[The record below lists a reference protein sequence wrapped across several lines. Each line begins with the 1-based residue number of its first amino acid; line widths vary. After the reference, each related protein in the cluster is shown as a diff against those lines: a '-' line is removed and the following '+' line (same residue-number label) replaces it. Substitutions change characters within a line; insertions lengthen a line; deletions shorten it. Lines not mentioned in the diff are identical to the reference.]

1 MNWTTALWRGILVVL
16 YFVVLTAWLPDK
28 IVTLG
33 AVADASRTLRD
44 LIVLVV
50 WGAALGSGLY
60 LLRRA
65 QRQGHI

>member
-1 MNWTTALWRGILVVL
+1 MNWITALWRGILVVL

-33 AVADASRTLRD
+33 AVAEASRTLRD
-44 LIVLVV
+44 LIVLVA
-50 WGAALGSGLY
+50 WGAPLGAGLY